1 MLFLTLATFS
11 QTGGVQMVCRS
22 MARALQNIQMKKA
35 GLFQV
40 LSLCDSPQNSNNKYV
55 PSSAFKGFSYQH
67 LRFCAYA
74 LRHAASSEVVLLGH
88 VNLLPIA
95 WLIKCLWPRT
105 RIILLAH
112 GKEVWGKM
120 PRWKARFI
128 NRKTEVWAV
137 SRFTKKMFVTK
148 HQVSPDK
155 IQVLNNCLDPFFLVP
170 PHFDKPVYLL
180 DRYGLKQHHQVLLT
194 LTRLDRYE
202 HDKGYD
208 LVLEILPTLLEEFP
222 STIYIL
228 AGRPSAAEQQRL
240 RSKVDALQLTGVVIM
255 PGFIPE
261 EELTDHHLLADT
273 FVLPSSK
280 EGFGLV
286 FLEAAACGSSI
297 IAGNKDGTMDAVM
310 EGALATLIDPG
321 STLELTAALRKHL
334 TRTYNDT
341 AATLQQDRVTRRFSF
356 SKYTAEVEELLNRI
370 NTYKQV
376 KT

>member
-22 MARALQNIQMKKA
+22 MARALQTIQMQED

-40 LSLCDSPQNSNNKYV
+40 ISLCDSPHNSNNKYV
-55 PSSAFKGFSYQH
+55 PASTFKGFSYQR

-74 LRHAASSEVVLLGH
+74 LWRAASSNVILLGH

-95 WLIKCLWPRT
+95 WLIKSLWPRK

-112 GKEVWGKM
+112 GKEVWVKM

-128 NRKTEVWAV
+128 NGKTEVWAV
-137 SRFTKKMFVTK
+137 SRFTKKMFVTR

-155 IQVLNNCLDPFFLVP
+155 IQVLNNCLDPFFQVP

-180 DRYGLKQHHQVLLT
+180 DRYGLNRRHQVLLT
-194 LTRLDRYE
+194 LTRLDSYE

-222 STIYIL
+222 NTIYML
-228 AGRPSAAEQQRL
+228 AGKPTAAEQQRL
-240 RSKVDALQLTGVVIM
+240 QSKIDILHLKGIVIM

-310 EGALATLIDPG
+310 DGALASLVDPG
-321 STLELTAALRKHL
+321 SKLELTAALRKHL
-334 TRTYNDT
+334 TRKYDDT
-341 AATLQQDRVTRRFSF
+341 AATLQQERSIRRFSF
-356 SKYTAEVEELLNRI
+356 SNYTAEVEVLLNQI
-370 NTYKQV
+370 NT
-376 KT
+376 